1 MPQEGTSI
9 PLQRVTSLRRRAQAN
24 EFAARPMVAS
34 CIAAAPSEAMSTSPS
49 RRTCKGCRPSGA
61 KPAMHQFLVSCCAC
75 CLRASYNARVSV
87 CLFVCLSVSVCHNS
101 PVGVLS
107 NVLDRAAFWHGR
119 WCHILLLQ
127 GNSGAARG
135 GRGTPPPEIRFRRK
149 FMAAPLS

>member
-75 CLRASYNARVSV
+75 CLRASYNARVSL
-87 CLFVCLSVSVCHNS
+87 CLFVCVGLSQLTGWCSVERFSYLCFLAWPLVSYPSVTRKQWRS
-101 PVGVLS
+101 QG
-107 NVLDRAAFWHGR
+107 RARHA
-119 WCHILLLQ
+119 
-127 GNSGAARG
+127 
-135 GRGTPPPEIRFRRK
+135 PPPKLGSEENSWLRR
-149 FMAAPLS
+149 